1 MKSTITLAS
10 LLFTSS
16 FANAQSECADGRYTQ
31 YDRFDSVVVTAAVPF
46 GSNAAVAGGQA
57 QTLFMDVYEPYGDT
71 LSERPVVLVAFGGS
85 FIAGSRADVADLCRI
100 FARLGYVAIAPDY
113 RVGFF
118 FPNAHTTQ
126 LAVTRAM
133 HDLRGC
139 VRYLRK
145 TVAESGN
152 PYRIDQDRII
162 VGGVSAGAIGAI
174 HVLYLDQLAEIP
186 AALYPDTAS
195 IGTIEGNSGSPGYSS
210 DALAGFSMS
219 GAIGDTSWIQPGDE
233 PLCSLHEQ
241 GDGVV
246 PYGTQEV
253 SVVGIPTGLIA
264 SGSRDVHHRLDHT
277 GVTNCFRVYPGSNHV
292 GYLNYDPINSVDF
305 VVSFLA
311 DIVCGAQPDC
321 GTEFVGVQE
330 GTQVTTLVASP
341 NPTNGELVLNL
352 QGPAHVSVIDAMGCI
367 VVPSALHTS
376 ERVRL
381 DLSSLPTGVYVVR
394 CTGSKAGSLRV
405 VKE

>member
-1 MKSTITLAS
+1 MKHVFTMYLLIAS
-10 LLFTSS
+10 F
-16 FANAQSECADGRYTQ
+16 FASAQSECGDGRYTQ

-57 QTLFMDVYEPYGDT
+57 QTLYMDVYEPYGDT
-71 LSERPVVLVAFGGS
+71 LSQRPVVLVAFGGS
-85 FIAGSRADVADLCRI
+85 FIAGARADVAGLCEI

-145 TVAESGN
+145 SVAENGN

-174 HVLYLDQLAEIP
+174 HLLYLDELSEIP
-186 AALYPDTAS
+186 SALYPDTAT

-210 DALAGFSMS
+210 QAIAGFSMS

-246 PYGTQEV
+246 PFGTQEV
-253 SVVGIPTGLIA
+253 SVVGFPTGLVA
-264 SGSRDVHHRLDHT
+264 SGSGDIHHRLDHA
-277 GVTNCFRVYPGSNHV
+277 GVSNCFRVYPGSNHV
-292 GYLNYDPINSVDF
+292 GYLNYDAVNSVDF
-305 VVSFLA
+305 VVRFLA
-311 DIVCGAQPDC
+311 DIVCGEQPDC
-321 GTEFVGVQE
+321 GTEFVGEEESVMQE
-330 GTQVTTLVASP
+330 GIIISP
-341 NPTNGELVLNL
+341 NPT
-352 QGPAHVSVIDAMGCI
+352 QGIIRTNASGP
-367 VVPSALHTS
+367 
-376 ERVRL
+376 L
-381 DLSSLPTGVYVVR
+381 DLNVLEATGRNVLHRSFRKGEQVVMDLSGLHTGVYVVQCSGAVSR
-394 CTGSKAGSLRV
+394 TVRV